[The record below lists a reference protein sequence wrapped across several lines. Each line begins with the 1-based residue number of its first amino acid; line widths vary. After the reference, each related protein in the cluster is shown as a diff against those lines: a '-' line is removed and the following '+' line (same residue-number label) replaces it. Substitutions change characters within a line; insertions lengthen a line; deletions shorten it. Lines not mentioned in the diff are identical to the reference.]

1 MQDANTTTTTTSKK
15 KKNARRI
22 LFFAAHLFVPL
33 ALIQN
38 VPGFFAPNRVL
49 FRQSCHF
56 FSFFFVTLLS
66 LFDSEN
72 LKNTRA
78 RLIDALHIKVYFVYN
93 YTGGCWAKN
102 KSRKRSLS
110 VFSLSP
116 SASLSLTAIYS
127 YYINFYIYILIVSH
141 QVVGFQNA
149 LFHSRHATLSSRP
162 GILMQNPFRDRLVDR
177 FRRFAD
183 QLLQLRDVF
192 FRRGR

>member
-1 MQDANTTTTTTSKK
+1 MLYISKCTLYTITRGVVVGLKTSRAN
-15 KKNARRI
+15 A
-22 LFFAAHLFVPL
+22 
-33 ALIQN
+33 
-38 VPGFFAPNRVL
+38 
-49 FRQSCHF
+49 
-56 FSFFFVTLLS
+56 LS
-66 LFDSEN
+66 LS
-72 LKNTRA
+72 
-78 RLIDALHIKVYFVYN
+78 
-93 YTGGCWAKN
+93 YT
-102 KSRKRSLS
+102 
-110 VFSLSP
+110 LSP

-183 QLLQLRDVF
+183 QLFQLGDVF